1 MEVRG
6 IGLGK
11 FLKLVIT
18 LAFFL
23 NNSFARSADLTEQ
36 YLQNKPSGNSLNE
49 KQWQKLKD
57 DYKYKTPKVDKS
69 EKKETKSVGNVNFG
83 GGLLKILA
91 YAFIFIFLAGL
102 IYWLVRNGF
111 LKNNQLPKGTFQYDI
126 NIEPEDINTLKI
138 DPLLAQALINKDFR
152 LATRLRF
159 LALLQSL
166 NKKGFINW
174 KRDKTNLN
182 YKHQLEGKPVQL
194 MFWQLCHSY
203 ERVWYGNYDLDEK
216 AYQNVSERF
225 DLVFSMLNTKVNV

>member
-1 MEVRG
+1 MEVKG

-18 LAFFL
+18 IAFFL
-23 NNSFARSADLTEQ
+23 NNSFAHSADLTEQ
-36 YLQNKPSGNSLNE
+36 YLKNKPSGNSLNE

-57 DYKYKTPKVDKS
+57 DYKYKAPKVDKTK
-69 EKKETKSVGNVNFG
+69 KKEIKSVGNISFG
-83 GGLLKILA
+83 GGVLKILA
-91 YAFIFIFLAGL
+91 YVFIFIFLAGL
-102 IYWLVRNGF
+102 VYWLARNGF
-111 LKNNQLPKGTFQYDI
+111 LGNKPLKKGVIKYDI
-126 NIEPEDINTLKI
+126 NIEPEDINALKI
-138 DPLLAQALINKDFR
+138 DPLLAQALLSKDFR

-166 NKKGFINW
+166 NQKGLINW

-182 YKHQLEGKPVQL
+182 YKHQLDGKAIQL

-203 ERVWYGNYDLDEK
+203 ERVWYGNYCLDEI

-225 DLVFSMLNTKVNV
+225 DSVFLMLNSKVNV